1 MAAEPALTAGT
12 AVASTV
18 AAGAASIAFLGL
30 HPADMVFAGIGALIG
45 LASTESTNRARSIA
59 LFVLAAPTAALA
71 AQAAAPYL
79 PASNEAL
86 RRVVALLVA
95 GVFPPL
101 FVSVRDTFAGRVPAI
116 VGVVVDRVL
125 QVFGGTK

>member
-1 MAAEPALTAGT
+1 
-12 AVASTV
+12 
-18 AAGAASIAFLGL
+18 
-30 HPADMVFAGIGALIG
+30 MVFAGIGALVG
-45 LASTESTNRARSIA
+45 LATTESTNRVRSIA

-79 PASNEAL
+79 PAANDAL
-86 RRVVALLVA
+86 RRMVALLVA

-101 FVSVRDTFAGRVPAI
+101 FVVARDTLATRFPALF
-116 VGVVVDRVL
+116 DRVL